1 MASRVSYLQVMF
13 LERLCCIDDPEPRPA
28 ALNMAVDEALL
39 LSATMPAPAGGDTA
53 LPVLRRYRWQRQSVS
68 LGYFSRYDGVAA
80 RYPGWDIVRRW
91 TGGGVVEHAG
101 DFSYSLI
108 LPLEISASRSN
119 EVIYQAVH
127 VAIAGGLRRFGLA
140 VDQVSEPDPVASDA
154 CFARAV
160 VADLRSQERK
170 IAGAAIR
177 RHRRGLLLQG
187 SVQGVMT
194 PPGLLEAFANGLAGE
209 VRWEKISLAVMQAA
223 EGVAAAKYALRT
235 WTERF

>member
-1 MASRVSYLQVMF
+1 VFLTRSVMY
-13 LERLCCIDDPEPRPA
+13 LERLCCIDDLEPRPA

-39 LSATMPAPAGGDTA
+39 LIGMPVGGNAA
-53 LPVLRRYRWQRQSVS
+53 LPVLRRYHWQRQSVS

-80 RYPGWDIVRRW
+80 RYPGWDTVRRW

-101 DFSYSLI
+101 DFTYSLI
-108 LPLEISASRSN
+108 LPPAISASRSN
-119 EVIYQAVH
+119 KMIYHAVH
-127 VAIAGGLRRFGLA
+127 AAIAGGLRRFGVT
-140 VDQVSEPDPVASDA
+140 VDQVSEPDPVAADA

-160 VADLRSQERK
+160 VADLRSHGRK
-170 IAGAAIR
+170 VAGAAIR

-209 VRWEKISLAVMQAA
+209 VRWEGVSLPVVQAA
-223 EGVAAAKYALRT
+223 EQVAAAKYALRT

>member
-1 MASRVSYLQVMF
+1 MF
-13 LERLCCIDDPEPRPA
+13 WERLCCIDDLESRPA

-39 LSATMPAPAGGDTA
+39 SMGMPAGGDA
-53 LPVLRRYRWQRQSVS
+53 VLPVLRRYRWQRQSVS

-80 RYPGWDIVRRW
+80 RYPGWDMVRRW
-91 TGGGVVEHAG
+91 TGGGLVEHAG
-101 DFSYSLI
+101 DFTYSLI
-108 LPLEISASRSN
+108 LPAGVSGSLSN
-119 EVIYQAVH
+119 DVIYRAVH
-127 VAIAGGLRRFGLA
+127 AAIAGGLRRFGVS

-160 VADLRSQERK
+160 VADLRAHGRK
-170 IAGAAIR
+170 VAGAAIR

-187 SVQGVMT
+187 SVQGVIT

-209 VRWEKISLAVMQAA
+209 VRWEEIPSPVVQAA
-223 EGVAAAKYALRT
+223 AQVAAAKYALRA